1 MTTITTSTEAKP
13 EQGSNGRLEVPGPVA
28 WLPEQTLYHK
38 PMSSLGSFVELND
51 GRLLYIGADLNCYV
65 SADGGFNWEELGPVV
80 ESSGR
85 KLGGG
90 GPQGPSLVRL
100 HSGGIGLMVL
110 HYEAVWFS
118 RSDDEGRTWSP
129 AARLSEPNLDAVYAV
144 HDAAVVT
151 SSGRIIYA
159 VYKRMGRRDYIP
171 PKEAVMLSV
180 ALRGDDFDVVGSHSY
195 EPHPLFSWVYISDD
209 EGKTWRRN
217 ENGELLITLDYE
229 GGGHYS
235 SEEPVIAEYAPGH
248 LMMLHRTPLGRFFQ
262 SWSSDDGMNWTRP
275 EPTHI
280 AASRAPGCLLRVPG
294 TDDLLFVWNQSSGTE
309 ILRGLQ
315 RHRLTAAIS
324 QDGGATWK
332 NHVNLVCRDPED
344 ASYFDVPPIRN
355 YRAEKWSPRLPLN
368 DSHTTYPVATVWR
381 DMLILFYHETFR
393 RIYHGP
399 DDYEY
404 KPTGGWTMAVPL
416 SLVYDPAAA
425 ERPRVPDRQRREL
438 RNAMVSRPDRIV
450 YVPPEQRCSNT
461 ENQHFLVTPTAEGA
475 FLAVWT
481 TATGEAMPDQQVVV
495 KRSTDRGRTWTD
507 MQRIAPEAGRP
518 EGQIASWGFPI
529 VVPHS
534 GRIYLFWSQNAG
546 AVDTRADLTADLA
559 WRWSDDD
566 GRTWSDRTE
575 IRPFPK
581 SAAPDP
587 QPEAQENWVVY
598 QAPVITRRGEVMV
611 GYGRFAPGAA
621 KQYLFDHGCECR
633 FLRFDNILSEQD
645 PTKLSFSVFP
655 ENEAGLQ
662 VPWPEKPHISCA
674 QEPTIHDL
682 SDGRMICVIR
692 TATGFIYF
700 ALSGDGGRTWDEPRP
715 LRFAPDG
722 PKMQQPV
729 CPCPL
734 YKLADG
740 RFILI
745 FHNNDG
751 TIHGGPGPC
760 GSSDTSR
767 WPAYLAVGRE
777 IKHPDHPIMFTRPRL
792 LVDNGGLADGLDRT
806 EIATYTSLFEHEGE
820 VYFWYPDHKHYLLGK
835 VLSPALISDAELP
848 R

>member
-1 MTTITTSTEAKP
+1 MTTTTPMPDLKTDKP
-13 EQGSNGRLEVPGPVA
+13 SFAPLEVPPPVPY
-28 WLPEQTLYHK
+28 LPQQTLYLN
-38 PMSSLGSFVELND
+38 PMPAEGSFVELND
-51 GRLLYIGADLNCYV
+51 HRLFYV
-65 SADGGFNWEELGPVV
+65 SYTLTTHVTRDGGFNWQDMGSVV
-80 ESSGR
+80 DSAGH
-85 KLGGG
+85 KLEGGS
-90 GPQGPSLVRL
+90 PSLVRL
-100 HSGGIGLMVL
+100 PSGGIGLMFL
-110 HYEAVWFS
+110 RDAALWFS
-118 RSDDEGRTWSP
+118 RSVDEGQTWSTP
-129 AARLSEPNLDAVYAV
+129 ARLSEPGLDTAHAL
-144 HDAAVVT
+144 HDAAIVT

-195 EPHPLFSWVYISDD
+195 EPHPLYSWTYHSDD
-209 EGKTWRRN
+209 DGETWQRN
-217 ENGELLITLDYE
+217 ENGELIITVDYE

-235 SEEPVIAEYAPGH
+235 SEEPIIAEYAPGH
-248 LMMLHRTPLGRFFQ
+248 LMMVHRTPLGRFYQ
-262 SWSSDDGMNWTRP
+262 SWSSDDGTNWTRP

-280 AASRAPGCLLRVPG
+280 ASSRSPGSIKRIPG
-294 TDDLLFVWNQSSGTE
+294 TDDLLLVWNQASGTE
-309 ILRGLQ
+309 IVRGLQ
-315 RHRLTAAIS
+315 RHRISAAIS
-324 QDGGATWK
+324 CDGAATWK
-332 NHVNLVCRDPED
+332 NHVNLVCREPDDP
-344 ASYFDVPPIRN
+344 ACFDVPPVQN
-355 YRAEKWSPRLPLN
+355 YRAEKWSPRLPMN
-368 DSHTTYPVATVWR
+368 ESHTTYPSSAIWQDT
-381 DMLILFYHETFR
+381 LIVMYSETHR
-393 RIYHGP
+393 RIYRGP
-399 DDYEY
+399 DDHEY
-404 KPTGGWTMAVPL
+404 QSPGGWTMAVPL
-416 SLVYDPAAA
+416 SLLRDPASAN
-425 ERPRVPDRQRREL
+425 RQRVTGPQRQNL

-450 YVPPEQRCSNT
+450 YVPPQQRCETT

-481 TATGEAMPDQQVVV
+481 TATGEAQPNQHVVV
-495 KRSTDRGRTWTD
+495 RRSTDCGRTWTD
-507 MQRIAPEAGRP
+507 SYTIAPEPDRP
-518 EGQIASWGFPI
+518 EGQIASWGFPV

-575 IRPFPK
+575 TRPFAK
-581 SAAPDP
+581 SGAPDP
-587 QPEAQENWVVY
+587 HPEKAENWVVY
-598 QAPVITRRGEVMV
+598 QAPLITRRGEVMV
-611 GYGRFAPGAA
+611 GYTRFAPGRAE
-621 KQYLFDHGCECR
+621 KYLFDHGCECR

-662 VPWPEKPHISCA
+662 VPWPEQPHISCA
-674 QEPTIHDL
+674 QEPTLHDL
-682 SDGRMICVIR
+682 SDGRMICVLR